1 MKIKD
6 IFSKLKSNK
15 WNITWNSYWFT
26 TIRWR
31 MKIEKVE
38 KLIASLHNKMEY
50 ITHIRDLKQVLNH
63 ELFLKLFIEWLNLIT
78 MRRQHHIMIWRQ
90 IWEKQQKITLR
101 KTFPSWWIM
110 RFLAK
115 LWKMWENTDILSL
128 SQ

>member
-15 WNITWNSYWFT
+15 WNITWNSHWFT

-78 MRRQHHIMIWRQ
+78 MPR
-90 IWEKQQKITLR
+90 
-101 KTFPSWWIM
+101 
-110 RFLAK
+110 
-115 LWKMWENTDILSL
+115 
-128 SQ
+128 

>member
-63 ELFLKLFIEWLNLIT
+63 ELFLKLFIERLNLIT
-78 MRRQHHIMIWRQ
+78 MPR
-90 IWEKQQKITLR
+90 
-101 KTFPSWWIM
+101 
-110 RFLAK
+110 
-115 LWKMWENTDILSL
+115 
-128 SQ
+128 

>member
-78 MRRQHHIMIWRQ
+78 IPR
-90 IWEKQQKITLR
+90 
-101 KTFPSWWIM
+101 
-110 RFLAK
+110 
-115 LWKMWENTDILSL
+115 
-128 SQ
+128 

>member
-63 ELFLKLFIEWLNLIT
+63 ELFLKLFTEWLNLIT
-78 MRRQHHIMIWRQ
+78 MPR
-90 IWEKQQKITLR
+90 
-101 KTFPSWWIM
+101 
-110 RFLAK
+110 
-115 LWKMWENTDILSL
+115 
-128 SQ
+128 

>member
-78 MRRQHHIMIWRQ
+78 MPR
-90 IWEKQQKITLR
+90 
-101 KTFPSWWIM
+101 
-110 RFLAK
+110 
-115 LWKMWENTDILSL
+115 
-128 SQ
+128 

>member
-26 TIRWR
+26 NIRWR

-78 MRRQHHIMIWRQ
+78 MPR
-90 IWEKQQKITLR
+90 
-101 KTFPSWWIM
+101 
-110 RFLAK
+110 
-115 LWKMWENTDILSL
+115 
-128 SQ
+128 

>member
-38 KLIASLHNKMEY
+38 KLIASSHNKMEY

-78 MRRQHHIMIWRQ
+78 MPR
-90 IWEKQQKITLR
+90 
-101 KTFPSWWIM
+101 
-110 RFLAK
+110 
-115 LWKMWENTDILSL
+115 
-128 SQ
+128 